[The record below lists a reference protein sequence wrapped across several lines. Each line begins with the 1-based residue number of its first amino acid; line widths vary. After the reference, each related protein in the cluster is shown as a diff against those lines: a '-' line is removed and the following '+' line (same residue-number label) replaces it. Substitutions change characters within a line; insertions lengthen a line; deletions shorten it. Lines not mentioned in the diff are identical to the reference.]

1 MGAEQCFCIVP
12 EFTLCRMI
20 QDMFRQFFLF
30 AVGIAAAAFAIHI
43 FRQGKVY
50 GCCRSLQRGFD
61 ERAEQ
66 NICQRVEPGIHRD
79 HICTNDTGIGGID
92 GDSFFFYPF
101 ASSRVKSNKASFVF
115 PYTDIRLKRPFF
127 PLVKKSDSILPMA

>member
-1 MGAEQCFCIVP
+1 MFLSICSNCPLYIFYPVNYGSGAMLLYRPRVYFVP
-12 EFTLCRMI
+12 DDSGYVPTV
-20 QDMFRQFFLF
+20 FLF

-92 GDSFFFYPF
+92 GDSF
-101 ASSRVKSNKASFVF
+101 SF
-115 PYTDIRLKRPFF
+115 TL
-127 PLVKKSDSILPMA
+127 LPVRA